1 VLDDVFA
8 AILVGGRGQRLGG
21 TDKAMLCLPEGD
33 TLLARLVRLLTPAVR
48 EVVLIGRHDQAYP
61 SVSCRLLPDT
71 IAGAGPLA
79 GLDAALT
86 AGVAPWC
93 FLVAC
98 DMPHLGREL
107 LYFLADRRTSDACV
121 VVPAS
126 RSGIEPTAALY
137 ACRCQKEVRAALDR
151 GERALHRMVA
161 GLRHNVVELP
171 ALLAAQLTNV
181 NTCDDLSRVGID

>member
-21 TDKAMLCLPEGD
+21 TDKAMLCLPEGEP
-33 TLLARLVRLLTPAVR
+33 LLARLVDLLTPAVR
-48 EVVLIGRHDQAYP
+48 EVVLVGRHDQTYP
-61 SVSCRLLPDT
+61 SVSCRLLSDT
-71 IAGAGPLA
+71 IAAAGPLA

-98 DMPHLGREL
+98 DMPRLGCEL
-107 LYFLADRRTSDACV
+107 LYYLADRRTSDACV
-121 VVPAS
+121 VVPAGP
-126 RSGIEPTAALY
+126 SGIEPTAALY
-137 ACRCQKEVRAALDR
+137 ACRCRDEVRKALDQ

-161 GLRHNVVELP
+161 GLRHNAVEVP

-181 NTCDDLSRVGID
+181 NTRDDLLSVGID